1 MSTQL
6 KQAAVEIVKELRRA
20 GHEAYFAGGCV
31 RDLLMGRE
39 PHDID
44 IATSA
49 RPEEVMRI
57 FARAVPVGL
66 KYGVVLVLRDRLQFE
81 VTTFR
86 REGPYLDGRHPS
98 SVTFATAREDAERR
112 DFTING
118 LFYDPLAER
127 VIDFVGGARDIE
139 AGVIRAI
146 GDAGQRFEEDKL
158 RMMRALRFAA
168 RFGFR
173 LEPGTWKAISER
185 AGRIAEVSRERVR
198 DELIKML
205 SEGGAALGFR
215 LLSESRLLEAILPEV
230 AAMRGVPQPQDFHP
244 EGDVFTHTLI
254 LIDMLESPSTALAFG
269 ALLHDVGKPPTFSV
283 RERIRFDQHSEVGAE
298 LARRIC
304 RRLRLSNQEVEEV
317 EELVRDHLRFI
328 NVKQMRESTLK
339 RFLRKPNF
347 QDHLELHRLDCLASH
362 GNLENWYFCRQ
373 KLAELTGE
381 QIAPP
386 RLITGYDLIA
396 LGFEPGPLFRE
407 MLSAVE
413 DAQLEGRISTR
424 EEALELV
431 KREFK
436 KQGPGAG
443 GQGPE

>member
-6 KQAAVEIVKELRRA
+6 KQAALEIVTELRGA
-20 GHEAYFAGGCV
+20 GHQAYFAGGCV

-49 RPEEVMRI
+49 RPEQVMRI
-57 FARAVPVGL
+57 FPRVVPVGI
-66 KYGVVLVLRDRLQFE
+66 KYGVVLVLRDGLQFE

-98 SVTFATAREDAERR
+98 SVTFTTAREDAERR

-127 VIDFVGGARDIE
+127 VIDFVGGTHDIE
-139 AGVIRAI
+139 AGVIKAI

-158 RMMRALRFAA
+158 RMVRALRFAA

-185 AGRIAEVSRERVR
+185 AAKIAEVSRERMR

-215 LLSESRLLEAILPEV
+215 LLSESGMLEVILPEV

-254 LIDMLESPSTALAFG
+254 LIDMLESPSTGLAFG
-269 ALLHDVGKPPTFSV
+269 ALLHDVGKPPTFAV

-304 RRLRLSNQEVEEV
+304 RRLRLSNQEAEAV

-386 RLITGYDLIA
+386 RLITGHDLIA

-407 MLSAVE
+407 MLSSVE

-436 KQGPGAG
+436 KQEPGARS
-443 GQGPE
+443 QEPE